1 MNDAAAIP
9 PGTAEPGRRRNA
21 RRPGRKGE
29 SDTRMALILAAERIF
44 SEEGISNTPLR
55 RITLAAGQ
63 RNESAIHYH
72 FKSREGIVQAILDL
86 RTAAANTA
94 RVAMVEEFRQRNRD
108 APLASRD
115 LASAMVLPLAAYLRE
130 TAGKGHYQRF
140 LGMLTLEQS
149 MLRKFEGRTQD
160 SGLRMVLDAL
170 IEAKPHMPV
179 MLMRQRFAQC
189 MSMTNMTFAA
199 MERLA
204 YDLGPAYD
212 WARAD
217 VQIENLVDSVSA
229 VFDAPISPQTV
240 RVLQSSGG
248 L

>member
-1 MNDAAAIP
+1 MNDVAGTP
-9 PGTAEPGRRRNA
+9 PNPGRGAPRKA
-21 RRPGRKGE
+21 RSRGRKGE

-55 RITLAAGQ
+55 RITQAAGQ

-86 RTAAANTA
+86 RTASANEA
-94 RVAMVEEFRQRNRD
+94 RVAMVEAFRARTPD

-115 LASAMVLPLAAYLRE
+115 LASAMVLPLAAYLQE
-130 TAGKGHYQRF
+130 TAGEGHYQRF
-140 LGMLTLEQS
+140 LGMLTLEQT

-160 SGLRMVLDAL
+160 SGLRMVMSAL
-170 IEAKPHMPV
+170 IEAKPHMPE
-179 MLMRQRFAQC
+179 LLLRQRFAQC
-189 MSMTNMTFAA
+189 MSMTNMTFAG

-204 YDLGPAYD
+204 YELGPAYD
-212 WARAD
+212 WSRSEI
-217 VQIENLVDSVSA
+217 QIENLVDSIAA

-240 RVLQSSGG
+240 RLLQGFG
-248 L
+248 QV